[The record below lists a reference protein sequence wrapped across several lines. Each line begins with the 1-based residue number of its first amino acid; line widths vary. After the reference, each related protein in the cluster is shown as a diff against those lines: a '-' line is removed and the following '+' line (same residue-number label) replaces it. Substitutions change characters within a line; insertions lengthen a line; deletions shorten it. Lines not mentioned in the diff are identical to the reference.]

1 MIKNIL
7 AFAAGGLLGGGIVYL
22 VLSNK
27 FEKRYEEDLKESK
40 EKFEASIKELKEAIK
55 QAEEVTTENENRKGV
70 RARKELRNPAEQRRF
85 VREKTNYDQ
94 LHDAAEVPDLGGT
107 GVERGSRFLDS
118 SREKSVGDEDEKSKR
133 EIDGGDGS
141 EVEGSGRREGTKYEV
156 GETGELEGEPGG
168 PTDEDPA
175 TDPEERWDQEE
186 EEAKRLYEEG
196 KRESKERAANRSKPP
211 KIISEADFWN
221 KYPQYDA
228 QTLMYYTEDDVLATE
243 EDEEI
248 FDVGMTIGDALERYG
263 FMDNDESEIFVVNHR
278 IGCRFQIQKVWGS
291 YADIKRM

>member
-22 VLSNK
+22 VLNNK

-55 QAEEVTTENENRKGV
+55 QAEEVTVENEHRK
-70 RARKELRNPAEQRRF
+70 ARKELRNPAEHRRF

-118 SREKSVGDEDEKSKR
+118 SREKGVEDKNGDSSR
-133 EIDGGDGS
+133 ENGS
-141 EVEGSGRREGTKYEV
+141 EIEGSGRREGRKYEV

-248 FDVGMTIGDALERYG
+248 FDVGMTVGDALERYG
-263 FMDNDESEIFVVNHR
+263 FMDNDESEIFVANHR

>member
-1 MIKNIL
+1 MIKNII

-55 QAEEVTTENENRKGV
+55 QAEEVTTENENRKGI

-85 VREKTNYDQ
+85 VREKTKYDQ

-107 GVERGSRFLDS
+107 GVERGSRFLDDKRKAED
-118 SREKSVGDEDEKSKR
+118 SRS
-133 EIDGGDGS
+133 EI
-141 EVEGSGRREGTKYEV
+141 EGTGRREGTKYEV

>member
-22 VLSNK
+22 VLNNK

-40 EKFEASIKELKEAIK
+40 EKYEESLKELKEAVK
-55 QAEEVTTENENRKGV
+55 QAEEVAKDLNSKGI
-70 RARKELRNPAEQRRF
+70 RPRRELRNPAEQRRF

-94 LHDAAEVPDLGGT
+94 LHNATEVPDLGGT
-107 GVERGSRFLDS
+107 GVERGSRFLDDKRKAED
-118 SREKSVGDEDEKSKR
+118 SRS
-133 EIDGGDGS
+133 EI
-141 EVEGSGRREGTKYEV
+141 EGSGRREGTKYEV
-156 GETGELEGEPGG
+156 GEIGELEGEPGG

-196 KRESKERAANRSKPP
+196 KRESQERAANRSKPP

-248 FDVGMTIGDALERYG
+248 FDVGMTVGDALERYG

-278 IGCRFQIQKVWGS
+278 IGCRFQIQKIWGS

>member
-22 VLSNK
+22 VLNSK

-55 QAEEVTTENENRKGV
+55 QAEEVTSENENRKGI

-94 LHDAAEVPDLGGT
+94 LHNATEVPDLGGT
-107 GVERGSRFLDS
+107 GVERGSRFLDDKRKAED
-118 SREKSVGDEDEKSKR
+118 SRS
-133 EIDGGDGS
+133 EI
-141 EVEGSGRREGTKYEV
+141 EGAGRREGRKYEV
-156 GETGELEGEPGG
+156 GEIGELEGEPGG

-196 KRESKERAANRSKPP
+196 KRESQERAANRGKPP

-248 FDVGMTIGDALERYG
+248 FDVGMTVGDALERYG

>member
-1 MIKNIL
+1 MIKNII

-55 QAEEVTTENENRKGV
+55 QAEEVTTENENRKGI

-107 GVERGSRFLDS
+107 GVERGSRFLDDKRKAED
-118 SREKSVGDEDEKSKR
+118 SRS
-133 EIDGGDGS
+133 EI
-141 EVEGSGRREGTKYEV
+141 EGTCRREGRKYEV